1 MAGMANVRSIPV
13 IREFRGAVQLFL
25 EEAQGS
31 LDAIAMEMQRAFA
44 WVEEERP
51 HYWDSQVRRAFDR
64 VAQARS
70 ALHTCTLRTVAD
82 HRPSCIE
89 EKQELAAAKRRLE
102 YCQEQTERVKKW
114 AVKIRHEADEFRG
127 RLSGL
132 RRTLDNDVPK
142 LLALLDQ
149 AAAALEAYADVNAP
163 PPAPDAR

>member
-1 MAGMANVRSIPV
+1 MTGNANVRSIPV

-51 HYWDSQVRRAFDR
+51 HYWERQSRRAFDQ

-70 ALHTCTLRTVAD
+70 ALHTCTMRTVAD

-89 EKQELAAAKRRLE
+89 EKQALAAAKRRLE
-102 YCQEQTERVKKW
+102 HCQEQMKRVQKW

-132 RRTLDNDVPK
+132 RRLLENDLPE
-142 LLALLDQ
+142 LLAQLDQ
-149 AAAALEAYADVNAP
+149 AATALEAYADITAP
-163 PPAPDAR
+163 PPT